1 MHGKAKHGMYDSKLT
16 HILRSEVHRAVSCFG
31 SQLHGHSAGVT
42 WRDCHRGQVASPQDA
57 FGERKS
63 VVTVILR
70 RLMLCRTDVLGTLG
84 EDVQEA
90 FPQHRLEIATRT

>member
-1 MHGKAKHGMYDSKLT
+1 M
-16 HILRSEVHRAVSCFG
+16 
-31 SQLHGHSAGVT
+31 
-42 WRDCHRGQVASPQDA
+42 ASPQDA

-90 FPQHRLEIATRT
+90 FPQHRLEIATRTYGSGQEVFHGTVVLFSHRGLLVLSPVLIRISR